1 LNEPSSFR
9 IVFLGTPE
17 FAVAPLRALVEAG
30 WHVAGVVTAPDKP
43 GGRGLQVQT
52 SPVKQYAAAHN
63 LPILQPANLK
73 DPGFQSELAAWK
85 ADLQVVVAFRMLP
98 EAVWNMPPLGSIN
111 LHASLL
117 PAYRGAAP
125 IHHAVMNGETETGLT
140 TFFLQH
146 AIDTGDLL
154 DQVRLPIGPDETSG
168 ELHDRMMV
176 EGAQLVLRS
185 VARIAQG
192 HRSGQPQ
199 PDGAQEPAAPKIF
212 RQDAEVNWN
221 RTAAEL
227 HNFVRGLSPSP
238 AAWTL
243 WKGKNLKLFRS
254 RLCGQNEPV
263 WEAVSKGSLLP
274 DPASGLSGLGEP
286 CTEEAF
292 HRAAP
297 GACYLHASALYM
309 KTAQDWLQILE
320 LQPEGRKRMDAAAF
334 IRGLNG

>member
-1 LNEPSSFR
+1 M
-9 IVFLGTPE
+9 
-17 FAVAPLRALVEAG
+17 LVEAG
-30 WHVAGVVTAPDKP
+30 WNVVGVVTAPDKP

-52 SPVKQYAAAHN
+52 SPVKQFALAQH

-73 DPGFQSELAAWK
+73 DPGFQQQLAAWK

-125 IHHAVMNGETETGLT
+125 IQHAVMNGETETGLT

-176 EGAQLVLRS
+176 EGALLVLRS
-185 VARIAQG
+185 VEKIAQG
-192 HRSGQPQ
+192 HRSGRPQ
-199 PDGAQEPAAPKIF
+199 PSGDHYPSAPKLF
-212 RQDAEVNWN
+212 RQDGEVNWN
-221 RTAAEL
+221 RKAADL

-243 WKGKNLKLFRS
+243 WKGKNLKLYRS
-254 RLCGQNEPV
+254 RLCGPGEPA
-263 WEAVSKGSLLP
+263 WQAVSKDALLP
-274 DPASGLSGLGEP
+274 HPAIGLTGLGEP
-286 CTEEAF
+286 CSEDAF
-292 HRAAP
+292 LQAGP
-297 GACYLHASALYM
+297 GACFLQAANMYM
-309 KTAQDWLQILE
+309 KTAQGWLQILE
-320 LQPEGRKRMDAAAF
+320 LQPEGRKRMDAASF